1 MRPRGRSPRPGH
13 APALITPRGFGP
25 PVPKL
30 DEALVEAARALL
42 RERFPA
48 GEGVASALYTADG
61 EVLTSVYFDPDGGVA
76 SLCAETGA
84 LLEAHKRGKA
94 VEAIACVARDGPDAP
109 VRVLSPCGVCQERLV
124 HWGYDV
130 EVAVPDPAD
139 PTRWVSKRLHE
150 VQPFHWR
157 RPKSRRE

>member
-1 MRPRGRSPRPGH
+1 M
-13 APALITPRGFGP
+13 PAL
-25 PVPKL
+25 
-30 DEALVEAARALL
+30 DERLVETARALL
-42 RERFPA
+42 RERFPV

-61 EVLTSVYFDPDGGVA
+61 EVLTGVHFDPDGGVA

-94 VEAIACVARDGPDAP
+94 VAAIACVAREGPGAP
-109 VRVLSPCGVCQERLV
+109 VVVLSPCGVCQERLV

-139 PTRWVSKRLHE
+139 PTKWVAKRLQE

-157 RPKSRRE
+157 KAKNRRA